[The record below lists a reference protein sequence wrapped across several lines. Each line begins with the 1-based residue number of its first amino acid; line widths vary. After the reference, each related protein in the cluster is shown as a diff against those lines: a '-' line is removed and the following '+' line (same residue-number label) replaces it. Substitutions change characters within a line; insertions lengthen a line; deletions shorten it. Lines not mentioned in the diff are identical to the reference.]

1 MGKCLVTKLNSVV
14 DNKELLGIGE
24 VSIGLTQSMLYPQYN
39 AITIVYSNEDGY
51 IRLKE
56 GNLSFTHKGNAVTL
70 PLTLNK
76 EYTYDFKFTGNG
88 NIVLKNKY
96 ALRKLYLEGDCVIDL
111 NALKYSKM
119 MEYLRVNSK
128 AYGSISD
135 VLAMTELKELMLDL
149 NNITGDIQEITNLPK
164 IGYIRLINRNSI
176 SLDVSK
182 LSGKCTYFSASRGLN
197 KCSWKTERAT
207 DSYVMILKDINL
219 GNDVD
224 AMLIN
229 QAKCEKTSTYNGT
242 EISVVGTRTSA
253 SDAAVATLQQKG
265 YTVSVTPA

>member
-14 DNKELLGIGE
+14 DNNELLGIGE
-24 VSIGLTQSMLYPQYN
+24 VSIGLTEDMVYTQSN
-39 AITIVYSNEDGY
+39 ALTILYSNEYGY

-56 GNLSFTHKGNAVTL
+56 GNLSFTHQGNAVTL
-70 PLTLNK
+70 PLTLDK
-76 EYTYDFKFTGNG
+76 GYTYNFKFTGNG

-96 ALRKLYLEGDCVIDL
+96 ALQKLYLEYCGAIDL
-111 NALKYSKM
+111 SALKYSKN
-119 MEYLRVNSK
+119 MEYLRTSSK

-135 VLAMTELKELMLDL
+135 VLAMTKLKELVLNLD
-149 NNITGDIQEITNLPK
+149 NITGDIHEITNLPE
-164 IGYIRLINRNSI
+164 IAYISLRNSNSI
-176 SLDVSK
+176 SLDISK
-182 LSGKCTYFSASRGLN
+182 LSGSCSYFSASSGLN

-242 EISVVGTRTSA
+242 AISVVGTRTSA

-265 YTVSVTPA
+265 YTVSITPA

>member
-14 DNKELLGIGE
+14 DNNELLGIGE
-24 VSIGLTQSMLYPQYN
+24 VSIGLTEDMVYPDSN
-39 AITIVYSNEDGY
+39 ALAILYSNEDGY

-56 GNLSFTHKGNAVTL
+56 GNLSFTHRDNAFTL
-70 PLTLNK
+70 PATLDK
-76 EYTYDFKFTGNG
+76 GYTYNFKFTGNG
-88 NIVLKNKY
+88 SIVLKNKY
-96 ALRKLYLEGDCVIDL
+96 ALQKLYLEYKGTIDL
-111 NALKYSKM
+111 SALKYSKN
-119 MEYLRVNSK
+119 MEYLRISSN

-135 VLAMTELKELMLDL
+135 VLAMTKLKELVL
-149 NNITGDIQEITNLPK
+149 NLKNITGDIQEITNLPE
-164 IGYIRLINRNSI
+164 ITYISLIHEKFI
-176 SLDVSK
+176 SLDISK
-182 LSGKCTYFSASRGLN
+182 LSVNCGYFSASSGLN
-197 KCSWKTERAT
+197 KCSWKTERAS

-229 QAKCEKTSTYNGT
+229 QAKCEKTSTYHGT
-242 EISVVGTRTSA
+242 AISVVGTRTSA